1 MISLLCTPGGQ
12 VERGRPKTE
21 RFGVVLGLFSHLL
34 GPSGCSIRAGGSPP
48 VTLQRLP
55 GWPCPQGMLSTR
67 SCSSHPSFRW
77 PQSRIFLP
85 VRPQSWIFLLPALPQ
100 SRIFLPAPQRA
111 PRRRFQ
117 AQKHRRGV
125 AKSWFSTT
133 TRENR
138 EKTGRKRAGNWSQ
151 SDLQPLRTPGSMD
164 LGSRMRGVIGF
175 WWRIRGWRGEE
186 GSEHQD
192 PGLGS
197 WEEHGAKTSYLGCAM
212 GPHRAARSVSDGWAR
227 WERGYR
233 GLGGHH

>member
-1 MISLLCTPGGQ
+1 MISLLCTPGGE

-34 GPSGCSIRAGGSPP
+34 GPSGCSIRAGGSPR

-77 PQSRIFLP
+77 PQSRIFFP

-111 PRRRFQ
+111 PRRHFQ

-125 AKSWFSTT
+125 AKSWFGTT
-133 TRENR
+133 TRENGQ
-138 EKTGRKRAGNWSQ
+138 KTGRKLVPVGPAAPQDTREHGFGEQDARSDWVLVEDQRLVGRGGLRA
-151 SDLQPLRTPGSMD
+151 PGSRFGV
-164 LGSRMRGVIGF
+164 LGRAWGQDFLPGVCY
-175 WWRIRGWRGEE
+175 
-186 GSEHQD
+186 
-192 PGLGS
+192 
-197 WEEHGAKTSYLGCAM
+197 GAPQSCQVGQ
-212 GPHRAARSVSDGWAR
+212 
-227 WERGYR
+227 
-233 GLGGHH
+233 

>member
-1 MISLLCTPGGQ
+1 MSPCRGFQAGRAPGECSALAPAAPIPRSG
-12 VERGRPKTE
+12 GPKA
-21 RFGVVLGLFSHLL
+21 GFSSQS
-34 GPSGCSIRAGGSPP
+34 GPKAGFSSSQPCPRAGFSSQPHKELLDGISKLKNTAGGWRRAGSAPP
-48 VTLQRLP
+48 
-55 GWPCPQGMLSTR
+55 
-67 SCSSHPSFRW
+67 
-77 PQSRIFLP
+77 
-85 VRPQSWIFLLPALPQ
+85 
-100 SRIFLPAPQRA
+100 
-111 PRRRFQ
+111 
-117 AQKHRRGV
+117 RG
-125 AKSWFSTT
+125 
-133 TRENR
+133 
-138 EKTGRKRAGNWSQ
+138 KTGRKQAGNWSQ

-175 WWRIRGWRGEE
+175 WWRIRGWWGEE